1 MLGRVLAMKLLCISG
16 ALHERSGN
24 RRLLEELRDLHTPG
38 VAITIDSLLGR
49 LPLFNSDLEAEHE
62 LPVVREWRQQLRDC
76 DAIVFACPEY
86 AFSLSGAL
94 KNGID
99 WVVGSGE
106 MEAALVAITALVA
119 GPSRGAKGV
128 EALERPLGALSCE
141 ICWNRPITK
150 QEDPSAALSELVVAM
165 QAAHAKRLSLSE

>member
-1 MLGRVLAMKLLCISG
+1 MKLLCISG
-16 ALHERSGN
+16 ALHMGSGN
-24 RRLLEELRDLHTPG
+24 RRLLEGLRDLHTPG
-38 VAITIDSLLGR
+38 VSITLDSLLAR
-49 LPLFNSDLEAEHE
+49 LPLFNLDLETDP
-62 LPVVREWRQQLRDC
+62 LPAVGEWRRQIHEC

-106 MEAALVAITALVA
+106 MEAKLVAITALVA
-119 GPSRGAKGV
+119 GPGRGEQGI

-150 QEDPSAALSELVVAM
+150 QEEHSVALSELVATIK
-165 QAAHAKRLSLSE
+165 AAHAKRLLE